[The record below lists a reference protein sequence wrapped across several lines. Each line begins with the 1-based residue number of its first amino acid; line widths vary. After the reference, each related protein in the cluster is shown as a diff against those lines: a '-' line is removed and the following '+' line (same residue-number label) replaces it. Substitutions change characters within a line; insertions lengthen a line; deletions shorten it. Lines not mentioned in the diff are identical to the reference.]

1 MQVRRL
7 LLKTALLISSL
18 VFIALILEISLRVA
32 FYQSKDFAMEMW
44 KYAVQLKRPVA
55 EPALRFVHVPNSH
68 AFLMGVDVDINSKGL
83 RDYEYSFARSPGTYR
98 IMMLGD
104 STTFGWGVPLE
115 ATIPKLLEHELNQR
129 PPAAIDKF
137 EVINAGIGNYNTV
150 QEVAYYQSF
159 TKVFD
164 PDLVILIFFIN
175 DPEPVPAE
183 RKGFLIDRS
192 YLAAFATSRF
202 DMLLRRFGK
211 RPDWKMYY
219 ASLYENDTPALKAC
233 EGALASLAA
242 IARSPVLVALLPE
255 LRQINDHSYPFMAQ
269 HKQISSFLSA
279 KGIQVIDLINGLK
292 DHGPE
297 STLWVAPTD
306 DHPNGKANAL
316 IAKQLRDWLWVNGCF
331 RSRRSS
337 QPE

>member
-1 MQVRRL
+1 
-7 LLKTALLISSL
+7 
-18 VFIALILEISLRVA
+18 
-32 FYQSKDFAMEMW
+32 MEMW

-68 AFLMGVDVDINSKGL
+68 AFLMGVDVNINSKGL

-115 ATIPKLLEHELNQR
+115 ATIPKLLEHELNQC

-150 QEVAYYQSF
+150 QEVAYYETF
-159 TKVFD
+159 TKAFD

-175 DPEPVPAE
+175 DPEPVQ
-183 RKGFLIDRS
+183 
-192 YLAAFATSRF
+192 ATSRF

-242 IARSPVLVALLPE
+242 IARSRVLVALLPE

-279 KGIQVIDLINGLK
+279 KGIQGIDLINGLK

-297 STLWVAPTD
+297 SALWVTPTD